1 MLALVRKLFR
11 QDDYS
16 ADDLKFGL
24 AGASAIREFI
34 FTTIES
40 LVILAALEIA
50 LGKQS
55 AIWLWLVYIAAW
67 VALLLYLL
75 AFAKYAINAVAER
88 LNLAH
93 RNREVFLWTAGTLS
107 VVASLGITHI
117 VPAITA
123 QFITAN
129 FMQ

>member
-1 MLALVRKLFR
+1 MKVIRKLLR

-16 ADDLKFGL
+16 AADLKHGL
-24 AGASAIREFI
+24 AGASAMREFI

-50 LGKQS
+50 LSKQN
-55 AIWLWLVYIAAW
+55 AVWLWLVYLVAW
-67 VALLLYLL
+67 IALLLYLL
-75 AFAKYAINAVAER
+75 VFAKYAINAVAER
-88 LNLAH
+88 FNLAH
-93 RNREVFLWTAGTLS
+93 RNREFFLWAAGTLS
-107 VVASLGITHI
+107 LIASVGVTHL

-123 QFITAN
+123 EFISAN